1 GPVRHVATS
10 IVLTPTDSVDAQMQ
24 LLTVEMVNDA
34 RRASELA
41 AEDFVIDHEK
51 EFGWECKKVGNEK
64 IGFDIRSISPADAAT
79 GKRNVRRIEVKG
91 RYRGEP
97 IRLTPNEWLKATQL
111 GTT

>member
-1 GPVRHVATS
+1 
-10 IVLTPTDSVDAQMQ
+10 
-24 LLTVEMVNDA
+24 
-34 RRASELA
+34 
-41 AEDFVIDHEK
+41 
-51 EFGWECKKVGNEK
+51 KVGNEK

-111 GTT
+111 GSTYWLYVVWDPTTPDKELIKIKDPARTLDHAKREIPIARMIELNAEALIDAAKHCEETR